1 VKQKIQNS
9 ARILR
14 GEMTKRKSLNVS
26 DKLENEVYFDDAG
39 SSNGKRSLAIRRFY
53 IVRDRLMVGQQ
64 PLELFI

>member
-1 VKQKIQNS
+1 
-9 ARILR
+9 
-14 GEMTKRKSLNVS
+14 MTKRKSLNVS